1 MYLVVD
7 SISNDQA
14 TTLRNL
20 VDKNEGTTEQLS
32 HDSKEREIDVL
43 NLPPRSV
50 VHQKHTKTY
59 LKLSKPLLRLVFVFF
74 RVISCIFNLFSS

>member
-1 MYLVVD
+1 MVD

-20 VDKNEGTTEQLS
+20 MDKNEGTTEQLS

-74 RVISCIFNLFSS
+74 VLLVVFLTYFLVN

>member
-1 MYLVVD
+1 MVD

-74 RVISCIFNLFSS
+74 VLLVVFLTYFLVN